1 MWSAAER
8 ARNGAGVN
16 EAVQKDSPSE
26 RLLAIFEGHRLSP
39 VQRRIAQ
46 YLLDH
51 LPESAFLSSVELAER
66 AGVSQPS
73 VTRFAVVLGYG
84 GYPELRN
91 ALRPIALGSVG
102 GDDGARRNE
111 LQLAL
116 ESDLAHLD
124 ALRVSLGQPDQ
135 VLRVGRELAGSRPL
149 GVLGLR
155 VSAALAEAFG
165 YFAQRIHPDV
175 RVITRGGTSHD
186 ELLQVQQGGGS
197 WVLTF
202 LMPRY
207 PVEAVEALRYAR
219 RIGLRS
225 AVVTDRA
232 LVSFADDADALL
244 TAGVGER
251 LVFDSHAAPL
261 ALVMVLLQAMADAEP
276 QRTQARLDAYERM
289 VEQEGLFVDL

>member
-1 MWSAAER
+1 
-8 ARNGAGVN
+8 VN
-16 EAVQKDSPSE
+16 EAVPKDSPSE

-73 VTRFAVVLGYG
+73 VTRFAVVLGYA

-91 ALRPIALGSVG
+91 ALRPIALGLVG
-102 GDDGARRNE
+102 RDGGARRNE
-111 LQLAL
+111 LQVAV

-124 ALRVSLGQPDQ
+124 ALRVSLAQPDQ

-186 ELLQVQQGGGS
+186 ELLQVQQAGGS
-197 WVLTF
+197 WVVMF

-261 ALVMVLLQAMADAEP
+261 ALVMVLLQAMADADP

-289 VEQEGLFVDL
+289 AEQEGLFVDL